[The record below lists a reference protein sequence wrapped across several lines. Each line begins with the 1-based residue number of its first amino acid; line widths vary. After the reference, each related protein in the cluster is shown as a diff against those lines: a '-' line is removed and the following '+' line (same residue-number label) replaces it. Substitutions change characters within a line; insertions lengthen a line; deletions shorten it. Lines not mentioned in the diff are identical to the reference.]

1 MRHRY
6 LRSALAVWCLVLAV
20 VALLPSG
27 DGLAQARSTGGP
39 DVVEVTTTSF
49 TFVNNTAQP
58 VWVGALN
65 NPGKPLPDGGG
76 WRMDPGTSRTL
87 DLPSDWAGRF
97 WGRTGCTFDSAG
109 NGVCET
115 GDCAGRL
122 QCGGAGG
129 QTPATLAE
137 ITLGGGS
144 SGGTD
149 FYDVSLVDGFNLPV
163 SFTAVG
169 GTPDPNNP
177 YWCTE
182 AGCVADLNASCPQEL
197 RKTNGAGRVVG
208 CYSACERFGTDQ
220 YCCRGA
226 YGTPD
231 TCKPAEWPV
240 NYAAI
245 FKQACPKAYS
255 YAYDDAASTFTCR
268 NCGYR
273 IAFGPVS
280 ASSP

>member
-6 LRSALAVWCLVLAV
+6 VRHALVVWSVVLAIAV
-20 VALLPSG
+20 LLPAG
-27 DGLAQARSTGGP
+27 DVSAQAGTSDGT
-39 DVVEVTTTSF
+39 DAVEAATTPF
-49 TFVNNTAQP
+49 TFVNTLNQP
-58 VWVGALN
+58 VWVGALG

-76 WRMDPGTSRTL
+76 WRMDPGTTRTL

-97 WGRTGCTFDSAG
+97 WGRSGCTFDASG
-109 NGVCET
+109 NGHCDT

-122 QCGGAGG
+122 QCNGAGG

-137 ITLGGGS
+137 ITLGN
-144 SGGTD
+144 GGTD

-163 SFTAVG
+163 TFTAVG
-169 GTPDPNNP
+169 GTPNPGDP
-177 YWCTE
+177 YSCTA
-182 AGCVADLNASCPQEL
+182 AGCVADLNSSCPAEL
-197 RKTNGAGRVVG
+197 RKTNTAGQVVG

-273 IAFGPVS
+273 ITFGATA
-280 ASSP
+280 ASPT